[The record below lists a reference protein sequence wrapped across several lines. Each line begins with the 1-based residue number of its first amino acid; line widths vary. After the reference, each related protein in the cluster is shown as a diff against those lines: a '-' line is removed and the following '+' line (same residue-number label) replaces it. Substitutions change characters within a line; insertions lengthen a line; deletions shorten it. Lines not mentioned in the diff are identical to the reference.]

1 MIVKKSQFLGAVL
14 FGTFGLGVA
23 TLPAESV
30 TLNRLSSDNEM
41 NELLGDIAFV
51 AEGRIGDRGGFAT
64 HELNLH
70 ESDPGDPQVTD
81 QFDWLSG
88 VPEPF
93 ELVYD
98 AAASLVNFTVGDRT
112 LTQTYDNPFSDF
124 FLRTRATQ
132 EGSSMRL
139 GNLQLDG
146 VDIDGESHAIAD
158 TGGLDILRIS
168 DVTGSFQLLGEST
181 MTWQETPPVQSQ
193 LAFQIK
199 VAEATGTEPPP
210 SREIPEPT
218 SVASWLVFGLL
229 GMANRRLSLS
239 PTKSPN

>member
-1 MIVKKSQFLGAVL
+1 MKKSQILGAVL
-14 FGTFGLGVA
+14 FGTFGLGVVA
-23 TLPAESV
+23 PPAEAV
-30 TLNRLSSDNEM
+30 TLTRLFSDSEM

-88 VPEPF
+88 IPEPF
-93 ELVYD
+93 ELAYD
-98 AAASLVNFTVGDRT
+98 AASSLVNFTLGDRT

-132 EGSSMRL
+132 AGSSMRL

-146 VDIDGESHAIAD
+146 VALDGESYAIAD
-158 TGGLDILRIS
+158 TGGLDILRIRFLYMYFILGGIWDGHAGFAWCTLQAFYEYS
-168 DVTGSFQLLGEST
+168 IRLKVRELQKTVTVSKVSQKWEAIAPQVVTRSF
-181 MTWQETPPVQSQ
+181 
-193 LAFQIK
+193 
-199 VAEATGTEPPP
+199 
-210 SREIPEPT
+210 
-218 SVASWLVFGLL
+218 
-229 GMANRRLSLS
+229 
-239 PTKSPN
+239 

>member
-1 MIVKKSQFLGAVL
+1 MKISQILGAVL
-14 FGTFGLGVA
+14 FGTFGLGVVA
-23 TLPAESV
+23 QTSEAV
-30 TLNRLSSDNEM
+30 TLTRLSSDSEM

-88 VPEPF
+88 IPEPF

-98 AAASLVNFTVGDRT
+98 AASSLVNFTVGDRT
-112 LTQTYDNPFSDF
+112 LTQAYDNPFSDF

-132 EGSSMRL
+132 AGSSMLL

-146 VDIDGESHAIAD
+146 VDLDGESYAIAD

-168 DVTGSFQLLGEST
+168 DVTGSFQLLGESI
-181 MTWQETPPVQSQ
+181 MTWQERPPVQSE

-199 VAEATGTEPPP
+199 VSEVTGTEPPP
-210 SREIPEPT
+210 SREIPEPS
-218 SVASWLVFGLL
+218 SVASLIVFGLL
-229 GMANRRLSLS
+229 GMSVRRLS
-239 PTKSPN
+239 PQ